1 MKKIFAVMV
10 AVLVVLSLCGNVFA
24 VGSETN
30 NGDPNEPLDIGKIY
44 SDNSLQQFAEWLEG
58 LQLHV
63 ESLGSLKNYSNF
75 YLPSYELWCKW
86 NDDPN
91 SEIALLDT
99 MGPKSVIYIPDFPI
113 GYGVPKNS
121 SYAAISM
128 ETKDYWFHFC
138 YDKDFGATVL
148 EQAKALSDVSML
160 VNGHPVYS
168 YCEPVELH
176 MLNVTSYNS
185 RGYYW
190 EQNGYVMKIIT
201 IGKEE
206 PDDDMF
212 AKCNAVFYTIPEFI
226 EAFAE
231 ETVEV
236 SVPLEGKVSH
246 EEINELKKTVKN

>member
-10 AVLVVLSLCGNVFA
+10 AVLVVFSLCGNVFA
-24 VGSETN
+24 VGSEIDD
-30 NGDPNEPLDIGKIY
+30 GIYDIALPGY
-44 SDNSLQQFAEWLEG
+44 GSLMELAHVLEKNQFDIA
-58 LQLHV
+58 V
-63 ESLGSLKNYSNF
+63 LGSLKYKGTY
-75 YLPSYELWCKW
+75 YLASYDLWCKW

-99 MGPKSVIYIPDFPI
+99 MGPKSVMYIPDFPI

-176 MLNVTSYNS
+176 SLYVTSYNS

-206 PDDDMF
+206 PDDEMF

-236 SVPLEGKVSH
+236 SVPLEGKICG
-246 EEINELKKTVKN
+246 EM